1 MSGYYQV
8 LSHSLLILF
17 LALALAIWDPPNR
30 WHAVAWM
37 GRLVA
42 CPAFLME
49 MWDVRTTRTEL
60 RHRRILLHDSGP
72 SGLPPFVRVV
82 PRRRRDNRRLVQAGR
97 GMVDSRS
104 RFEREGAK

>member
-17 LALALAIWDPPNR
+17 LALAIWDPPNR

-37 GRLVA
+37 GRLVV
-42 CPAFLME
+42 CPASLSE
-49 MWDVRTTRTEL
+49 MRDVRAARTEQ

-72 SGLPPFVRVV
+72 SGLPTFVRVV
-82 PRRRRDNRRLVQAGR
+82 PRRWRDNRRLVQAWR
-97 GMVDSRS
+97 GMVDSRP